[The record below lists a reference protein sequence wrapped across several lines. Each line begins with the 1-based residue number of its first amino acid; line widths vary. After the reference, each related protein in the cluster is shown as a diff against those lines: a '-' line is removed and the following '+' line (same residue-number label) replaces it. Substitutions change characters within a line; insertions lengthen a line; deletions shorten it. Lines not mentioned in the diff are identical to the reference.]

1 MKDRDL
7 EAYCDAIEREFFRL
21 KGRSGML
28 SPEDFSRVRAWHGAD
43 VPLSA
48 VIEGIRLAFEDRVSG
63 RDLGIE
69 EVNSLGYCESF
80 VAEAVARR
88 GGKLS

>member
-7 EAYCDAIEREFFRL
+7 EGYCEAIEREFFRL

-28 SPEDFSRVRAWHGAD
+28 SPEDFGRVRSWHGAG

-48 VIEGIRLAFEDRVSG
+48 VVEGIKLAFDDRGSG

-69 EVNSLGYCESF
+69 EVNSLGYCEPFISE
-80 VAEAVARR
+80 VVARR
-88 GGKLS
+88 GGS